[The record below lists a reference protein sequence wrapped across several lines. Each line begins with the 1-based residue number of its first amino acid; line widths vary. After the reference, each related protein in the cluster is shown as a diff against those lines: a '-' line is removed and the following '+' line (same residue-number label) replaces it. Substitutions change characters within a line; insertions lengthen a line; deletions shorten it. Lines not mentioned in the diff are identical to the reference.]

1 MATNIHNQP
10 RLGKFGE
17 LLFTRQTPQV
27 EAERHKGLLD
37 RFKDWRKRRAAE
49 VELSSLSDR
58 GLADIGL
65 NREDIANA
73 TRLRRPVR

>member
-27 EAERHKGLLD
+27 EAERHKSLLGS
-37 RFKDWRKRRAAE
+37 FKAWRKRRAAE
-49 VELSSLSDR
+49 AELSNLSDR

-65 NREDIANA
+65 TREDIGNA
-73 TRLRRPVR
+73 ARMRRPSR